1 MAESVPVQCPA
12 CRREHSFSP
21 PTFPCACGAPLTLP
35 VLRGAD
41 AAPLGHPTW
50 EDSWVAVRCAS
61 CARVDH
67 WPQPE
72 LGCAC
77 GAVLRLPVAEAS
89 LPHGPVV
96 LAEDGDSMEPASPCD
111 DPRPAFQPVTI
122 RTSRDAVT
130 AAGLYLKWL
139 GFTDLIRSGER
150 PASGIDIRGS
160 GVVAQVDPTTSPSR
174 VRDIECLWLHGLNTS
189 SLPVFFS
196 LAGYANNARARA
208 DELSV
213 PLFVMDLT
221 GTPQPVNDAADEL
234 LRTGAVKG

>member
-12 CRREHSFSP
+12 CLREHSFSP

-35 VLRGAD
+35 MLRGAD
-41 AAPLGHPTW
+41 PVPLGHPTW
-50 EDSWVAVRCAS
+50 ENSWVAVRCAS
-61 CARVDH
+61 CARVDQ

-72 LGCAC
+72 LGCTC
-77 GAVLRLPVAEAS
+77 GAVLHLPVAEAS
-89 LPHGPVV
+89 LGHGPVAPGEYSAV
-96 LAEDGDSMEPASPCD
+96 QPARTCD

-139 GFTDLIRSGER
+139 GFTDLTRSGER

-160 GVVAQVDPTTSPSR
+160 GVVAQVDPATSPSR
-174 VRDIECLWLHGLNTS
+174 LRDIECLWLHGLNTS

-196 LAGYANNARARA
+196 LAGYAHNARARA
-208 DELSV
+208 DDLCV

-221 GTPQPVNDAADEL
+221 GTPQPVNDAADDL
-234 LRTGAVKG
+234 LRTGAIKS

>member
-1 MAESVPVQCPA
+1 MAESLPVQCPA

-35 VLRGAD
+35 VLRGA
-41 AAPLGHPTW
+41 APVPLVHPTW
-50 EDSWVAVRCAS
+50 EDSWVAVRCAT
-61 CARVDH
+61 CARVDQ

-72 LGCAC
+72 LGCTC
-77 GAVLRLPVAEAS
+77 GAVLRLPVAEVA
-89 LPHGPVV
+89 LGHGQVV
-96 LAEDGDSMEPASPCD
+96 PSQSTTEHTYPAEE
-111 DPRPAFQPVTI
+111 PRPAFHPVTI

-139 GFTDLIRSGER
+139 GFTDLVRSGER
-150 PASGIDIRGS
+150 PASGIDVRGS
-160 GVVAQVDPTTSPSR
+160 GVVAQVDPATRPSCL
-174 VRDIECLWLHGLNTS
+174 RDIECLWLHGLNTS

-196 LAGYANNARARA
+196 LAGYARDARSRA
-208 DELSV
+208 DELCV

-234 LRTGAVKG
+234 LRTGAITS